1 MQNLVSGNLTKNTE
15 KESPMRACVVHS
27 QDVDS
32 VDAVAEL
39 IAGAKVALGA
49 SLPRVAMLFAGIDH
63 DFAIVLEQIN
73 AQWPGIS
80 LIGCTT
86 DGEMSSDILFAEDSL
101 ALVLLS
107 GDDFHAVSGVARSVS
122 TDVVGS
128 IRGSANDAV
137 QRLAGSGGDGGAPSL
152 CITMPDGL
160 TVSGSAALNALRAAL
175 GDAVPVFGGT
185 AGDQWRFKG
194 TKQFHGTE
202 VLQDS
207 VPFLLFDEGV
217 VFSFGVDTGWR
228 PIGREGRV
236 TDVDGHVVRAID
248 GQPATAFYREFLGDA
263 DITHLTEYPLAV
275 TADDGRGYYLRAPG
289 RTDEAAGCIHF
300 LGDVPDGARVHI
312 TTTNRDQILDATRTS
327 FQHAL
332 DDFPDAS
339 GGGGRPALA
348 LCISCAGRK
357 QILGS
362 RTQEE
367 VRLVKELLGDVPA
380 VGFYGYGE
388 IARLEKDGV
397 SHYHNETFT
406 TLLLGGRVGSA

>member
-1 MQNLVSGNLTKNTE
+1 
-15 KESPMRACVVHS
+15 MRACVVHS

-73 AQWPGIS
+73 AQWPGIA

-86 DGEMSSDILFAEDSL
+86 DGEMSSHILFAEDSL

-122 TDVVGS
+122 TDVAGS
-128 IRGSANDAV
+128 IRASANDAV
-137 QRLAGSGGDGGAPSL
+137 QRLAGRGGGDREARCRAAPLHHHARRPDRERVRCPQCVAGGVGR
-152 CITMPDGL
+152 CGPDLRRHRRRPVAIQGHQA
-160 TVSGSAALNALRAAL
+160 VPRHGSAPGFR
-175 GDAVPVFGGT
+175 AVPPLRGGC
-185 AGDQWRFKG
+185 G
-194 TKQFHGTE
+194 
-202 VLQDS
+202 L
-207 VPFLLFDEGV
+207 FLWCGY
-217 VFSFGVDTGWR
+217 R
-228 PIGREGRV
+228 MAPIGREGRV

-248 GQPATAFYREFLGDA
+248 GRPATEFYREFLGNA

-275 TADDGRGYYLRAPG
+275 TADDGRGASSYYLRAPG
-289 RTDEAAGCIHF
+289 RTDEAGGCIHF

-312 TTTNRDQILDATRTS
+312 TTTNRDQILAATRSS

-332 DDFPDAS
+332 DDFPKDS
-339 GGGGRPALA
+339 GGGGKPALA

-367 VRLVKELLGDVPA
+367 VRIVNELLGDVPA
-380 VGFYGYGE
+380 AGFYGYGE
-388 IARLEKDGV
+388 IARLAKDGI